1 MQALHCIDLA
11 GVPRELRESVP
22 DLIRAVLTAG
32 AIMSEIARA
41 LVPIL
46 LFVAGLA
53 CGRFGGAWW
62 DGSYITR
69 TDADLI
75 AQGRVEQ
82 ATKAAVEIQRAI
94 DAKNSALRQLGAV
107 RPPVSLACPPGTGAV
122 SQEAYER
129 YLAK

>member
-1 MQALHCIDLA
+1 M
-11 GVPRELRESVP
+11 GE
-22 DLIRAVLTAG
+22 
-32 AIMSEIARA
+32 MSRA
-41 LVPIL
+41 LIMLL
-46 LFVAGLA
+46 LFAAGLA

-82 ATKAAVEIQRAI
+82 ATKAAVEIQRAT
-94 DAKNSALRQLGAV
+94 DAKNAALRQLGAV
-107 RPPVSLACPPGTGAV
+107 RPAVSRACPPGTGAV
-122 SQEAYER
+122 SEEAYQR

>member
-1 MQALHCIDLA
+1 M
-11 GVPRELRESVP
+11 GELS
-22 DLIRAVLTAG
+22 
-32 AIMSEIARA
+32 RA
-41 LVPIL
+41 LIML
-46 LFVAGLA
+46 LVFAAGLF

-62 DGSYITR
+62 DGTYLSR

-94 DAKNSALRQLGAV
+94 DAKNAALRQLGSV
-107 RPPVSLACPPGTGAV
+107 RQPVSRACPPGAGAV